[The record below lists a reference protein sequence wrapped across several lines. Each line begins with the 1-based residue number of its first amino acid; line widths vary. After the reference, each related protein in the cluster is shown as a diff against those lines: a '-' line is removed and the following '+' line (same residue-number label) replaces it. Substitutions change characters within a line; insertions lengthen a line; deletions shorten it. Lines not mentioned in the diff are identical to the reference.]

1 MLNKMAIDYNAINF
15 KNKDVDKFSTRF
27 GNGDPVS
34 KKKQLRE
41 MRTDQYVNLPDGTKA
56 SHLMS
61 SKGKE
66 VFPTV
71 FPNKKGSHDY
81 KDWTDMPDTDQAYAE
96 AKKRGEVV
104 KFATEKRAEKMA
116 HGAWK
121 KGEARKEAMQ
131 NYKEYKKN
139 KKNG

>member
-1 MLNKMAIDYNAINF
+1 MAIDYNAINF

-27 GNGDPVS
+27 GNDGDPIS
-34 KKKQLRE
+34 KKKQIRD
-41 MRTDQYVNLPDGTKA
+41 MRGDNYADMPDGSRS
-56 SHLMS
+56 SHLMA

-66 VFPTV
+66 VFPTI
-71 FPNKKGSHDY
+71 FPNKEGSRDY
-81 KDWTDMPDTDQAYAE
+81 KDWTDIPDTDKAYAE

-104 KFATEKRAEKMA
+104 KFATEKRAEKIAM
-116 HGAWK
+116 GAWK

-131 NYKEYKKN
+131 NYKQYKKN

>member
-1 MLNKMAIDYNAINF
+1 MLKVSKMNYDAIGF
-15 KNKDVDKFSTRF
+15 KNRDIDRFSTKF
-27 GNGDPVS
+27 GQGDPVS

-41 MRTDQYVNLPDGTKA
+41 MRGDEYVNLPDGGKA

-81 KDWTDMPDTDQAYAE
+81 KDWTDMPDTNQAYAE

-104 KFATEKRAEKMA
+104 KFATKKRAEKIA

-121 KGEARKEAMQ
+121 EGEARKEAME
-131 NYKEYKKN
+131 NYKKYKKQ
-139 KKNG
+139 K